1 MGMVTLRLAR
11 HYMAIPGGKV
21 RKVRMNRFKSLLVA
35 SVLALSAPAA
45 AQVPLTPAPDVLADP
60 DATLVEELVVTA
72 RLPGPAWW
80 RVSDGDS
87 TVYVLGAPSLAPK
100 RQQWDRLQFERRLQ
114 GANLV
119 ILPLSTLKVTLT
131 GAPGAAFSYLKLKSG
146 KPFEERLDGAERAR
160 FVAARTKLGMPADHY
175 KTSHPLAAGLILVG
189 DYRDKENLTTTD
201 PSKLI
206 KLLAGQAKVKV
217 LQRSYDVSPLLRAVT
232 KTSQAAGAACLN
244 EVLSEVEAG
253 PGRTLAASRA
263 WAGGDVAGALDA
275 ERSYERC
282 IAATSGAVAFDARI
296 KADLAKDIETALKT
310 PGHAIAVVPLRTL
323 LSQGGVLDRLRAQ
336 GYEIKT
342 PGDVE

>member
-1 MGMVTLRLAR
+1 MS
-11 HYMAIPGGKV
+11 
-21 RKVRMNRFKSLLVA
+21 RFKSLLIA
-35 SVLALSAPAA
+35 GALALSAGPVL
-45 AQVPLTPAPDVLADP
+45 AQVPLTATPQALADP

-131 GAPGAAFSYLKLKSG
+131 GAAGAAVSYLRLKSG
-146 KPFEERLDGAERAR
+146 KPFEERLEGAERAR
-160 FVAARTKLGMPADHY
+160 FAAARTKLGMPADRY
-175 KTSHPLAAGLILVG
+175 KTSHPLAAGLLLIG
-189 DYRDKENLTTTD
+189 DYREKEQLTTTD

-217 LQRSYDVSPLLRAVT
+217 QQRSYDVSPLLRAVT
-232 KTSQAAGAACLN
+232 RTGQAAGEACLG
-244 EVLSEVEAG
+244 EVLSEIEAG

-263 WAGGDVAGALDA
+263 WAAGDVAGALDA

-282 IAATSGAVAFDARI
+282 IAATPGAVAFDARV

-323 LSQGGVLDRLRAQ
+323 LSQGGVLDRLRAK